1 MILPEIRFGMIHSI
15 TDCIGADL
23 IAKLSVRTHRVVHLI
38 GTIKARKIKP
48 SGVLNVAMAQTLAYQ
63 KDWGTLSRQYGM
75 IIVDECHH
83 AASLQFETILKRFQ
97 SKYVLGLSA
106 TPNRRDGH
114 QPIVYMQCG
123 PIRYRVNLKK
133 ENRTQPVMHVLEVHE
148 TPFKS
153 ELTQESKRIQ
163 ETFKELIANDARNRS
178 IVQDIEKA
186 CQEGRFCLVITERK
200 GHLERLKVALS
211 GIKRLA
217 SVCGNIIT
225 KERQKELERFKNFR
239 KEEGGAVLLAT
250 GKLVGEGFD
259 NPQLDTLFLTMPI
272 SDRSLLIQ
280 YVGRLHRLCDQK
292 HEVRVI
298 DYRDSQE
305 RRLEKMFAKRLKI
318 YKAIGYEE
326 QYRQKDD
333 FYCD

>member
-1 MILPEIRFGMIHSI
+1 MIYCRRFVHSI
-15 TDCIGADL
+15 KDCIGADL

-48 SGVLNVAMAQTLAYQ
+48 SGVLDVAMAQTLAHQ
-63 KDWGTLSRQYGM
+63 NDWESISRQYGM

-83 AASLQFETILKRFQ
+83 AASLQFETILKSFQ
-97 SKYVLGLSA
+97 SKYVLGLSV

-114 QPIVYMQCG
+114 QSIVYMQCG
-123 PIRYRVNLKK
+123 PIRFRVNLKK
-133 ENRTQPVMHVLEVHE
+133 ENRTQPVMHVLDVHE
-148 TPFKS
+148 TLFKS

-186 CQEGRFCLVITERK
+186 YQEGRFCLVITERK
-200 GHLERLKVALS
+200 EHLERLKVVLS

-217 SVCGNIIT
+217 SVCGNIKT

-239 KEEGGAVLLAT
+239 KEEGGTVLLAT

-280 YVGRLHRLCDQK
+280 YVGRLH
-292 HEVRVI
+292 
-298 DYRDSQE
+298 
-305 RRLEKMFAKRLKI
+305 
-318 YKAIGYEE
+318 
-326 QYRQKDD
+326 
-333 FYCD
+333 